1 MVENR
6 FAEVINVLTGPLANN
21 GVLTASQLMVR
32 ARAYIHLR
40 QPDKALI
47 DAEMAHSYRG
57 NETLFPSAINPNS
70 LALEAMMAEVF
81 FINYRYPEAI
91 EYFKLALKSPNPELR
106 TVLAYS
112 ECLDR
117 IGRIGEALEYLYDLI
132 KKSNIPAIWI
142 HGATMLLRHAGL
154 RSVALEWIVEAS
166 RCHPE
171 NRKIKELKT
180 QIDRLSNFNPLAVE

>member
-1 MVENR
+1 
-6 FAEVINVLTGPLANN
+6 
-21 GVLTASQLMVR
+21 
-32 ARAYIHLR
+32 
-40 QPDKALI
+40 
-47 DAEMAHSYRG
+47 MAHSYRG

-81 FINYRYPEAI
+81 FINNRYPEAI
-91 EYFKLALKSPNPELR
+91 EYFELALKSPNPELR

-132 KKSNIPAIWI
+132 KKSNISAIWI

-171 NRKIKELKT
+171 NRKIEELKN
-180 QIDRLSNFNPLAVE
+180 QIDRLSNLDPLAAE